1 MHSLGVSNLLH
12 YRAMPVLRKTLC
24 NRDCPDACSI
34 VAHVEDNKVVQL
46 GGDPAHAVTN
56 GFLCWRTN
64 NFLPLQYSP
73 TRLQSPLLRGKP
85 VSWDEALDFAASELL
100 RIRSES
106 GPAAIFNYRSG
117 GSLGALKHLT
127 DYFFSEFGPV
137 TVKGGDICSGAGDE
151 AQMIDFGEEDS
162 NDLFDLLN
170 SRNILLWG
178 KNVVVSSPHTV
189 PVLKEAVS
197 RGARLLLIDPVWHK
211 TVRLCDSF
219 VQPSPGSDF
228 ALAMA
233 TARLLFERGWA
244 DPGASEY
251 CDNLDQ
257 FRALAFAQTVAAW
270 CKEADVA
277 SATAEDV
284 AARLRDGPTAILVGW
299 GLGRRVNGG
308 STIRALDAL
317 GAISGNLGV
326 PGGGVS
332 YYFKRR
338 KTFDFSFIRK
348 TPPRRVLEPLFGPE
362 VLAAKDPSIRAVWI
376 SCGNP
381 VAMLPESG
389 TVQHALRSRE
399 FVCVV
404 DAWESDTT
412 RAATLVLPTTTL
424 LEDDDLLGAYG
435 HHFVGTSRPVVT
447 PPPGVRSDLQVL
459 QGLSR
464 RVGLGGLLDGTASD
478 WKKRIL
484 RPESGTSIEQLD
496 VEGVQRSAMSPKILF
511 VDRRFPT
518 RTGKVNLLA
527 AAPPPRSL
535 VTEDYPLYLMAISTD
550 KAQSSQW
557 SKGQPEGPAVVTVH
571 PDASCGLPEGS
582 TAHLESPIGSMTV
595 RIHHDSRQRRDV
607 ALLAKGGHLRD
618 GRCANLLT
626 RARAT
631 DLGGGGALYDEAVRL
646 SALQS

>member
-1 MHSLGVSNLLH
+1 
-12 YRAMPVLRKTLC
+12 MPEIRKTLC

-34 VAHVEDNKVVQL
+34 IAHVEDGRVVQL
-46 GGDPAHAVTN
+46 GGDPAHPITN

-73 TRLQSPLLRGKP
+73 ARLTSPLLHGKP
-85 VSWDEALDFAASELL
+85 VSWDVALDFAAAELL

-117 GSLGALKHLT
+117 GSLGALKHLA

-137 TVKGGDICSGAGDE
+137 TVKRGDICSGAGDE
-151 AQMIDFGEEDS
+151 AQLLDFGEEDS
-162 NDLFDLLN
+162 HDLFDLLN

-189 PVLKEAVS
+189 PVLKDAAS

-211 TVRLCDSF
+211 TARLCESF
-219 VQPSPGSDF
+219 FQPRPGTDF

-233 TARLLFERGWA
+233 TARVLFERGWT
-244 DPGASEY
+244 DPAAAGY

-257 FRALAFAQTVAAW
+257 FRALAFRSTVAEW
-270 CKEADVA
+270 CAEADVA
-277 SATAEDV
+277 PAVAEDV
-284 AARLRDGPTAILVGW
+284 AARLHDGPTAILVGW
-299 GLGRRVNGG
+299 GLGRRLNGG
-308 STIRALDAL
+308 TTIRALDAL

-338 KTFDFSFIRK
+338 NTFDFSFIRK
-348 TPPRRVLEPLFGPE
+348 PAPRGVLEPLFGPE
-362 VLAAKDPSIRAVWI
+362 VLAAKDPPIRAVWI
-376 SCGNP
+376 TCGNP
-381 VAMLPESG
+381 VAMLPESS
-389 TVQHALRSRE
+389 TIDRALRSRD

-404 DAWESDTT
+404 DAWETDTT

-435 HHFVGTSRPVVT
+435 HHFVGTSTPVIP
-447 PPPGVRSDLQVL
+447 PPPGVRSDLQIL

-464 RVGLGGLLDGTASD
+464 RVGLDGLLDGSARD

-484 RPESGTSIEQLD
+484 RSESGTSIDDLD
-496 VEGVQRSAMSPKILF
+496 AQGAQRSAMSSKILF
-511 VDRRFPT
+511 ADRRFPT
-518 RTGKVNLLA
+518 RTGRVNLLTSA
-527 AAPPPRSL
+527 VPRGQVSP
-535 VTEDYPLYLMAISTD
+535 EYPLYLMALSTD

-557 SKGQPEGPAVVTVH
+557 SKGQPEGPALVTVH
-571 PDASCGLPEGS
+571 PEAARGLADGAEALLQS
-582 TAHLESPIGSMTV
+582 AIGSMTV
-595 RIHHDSRQRRDV
+595 RLRHDPQQRRDV
-607 ALLAKGGHLRD
+607 ALLAKGGHFRD

-631 DLGGGGALYDEAVRL
+631 DLGGGGALYDETVRL
-646 SALQS
+646 APASR